1 MSQGLQLLLL
11 GCACSLAPAIAMR
24 EVTVACSETADLPC
38 TAPWDPQ
45 LSYAVS
51 WAKVSESGS
60 TERLELPE
68 SNQNS
73 SFEAP
78 RRRSYSLTIQNTTVC
93 SSGTYRC
100 ALQELGGQR
109 NFSGTVVLKVTGC
122 PKEATESTFRK
133 YRAEAVLLF
142 SLVVFYLTLIIFTC
156 KFARLQSIFPDIS
169 KPGTEQAFLPVT
181 SPSKHLGPVT
191 LPKTETV

>member
-1 MSQGLQLLLL
+1 M
-11 GCACSLAPAIAMR
+11 AMR
-24 EVTVACSETADLPC
+24 EVTVACSETAELPC
-38 TAPWDPQ
+38 TASWDPQ
-45 LSYAVS
+45 LSYTVS
-51 WAKVSESGS
+51 WAKVSESG

-68 SNQNS
+68 SKQNS

-78 RRRSYSLTIQNTTVC
+78 RRRSYSLTIQNTTAC

-100 ALQELGGQR
+100 TLQELGGQR

-156 KFARLQSIFPDIS
+156 EICTT
-169 KPGTEQAFLPVT
+169 TEYF
-181 SPSKHLGPVT
+181 SRYF
-191 LPKTETV
+191 

>member
-1 MSQGLQLLLL
+1 MPLCLFLSLA
-11 GCACSLAPAIAMR
+11 ACSLAPAVAMR

-45 LSYAVS
+45 LSYEVS
-51 WAKVSESGS
+51 WAKLSEGGN
-60 TERLELPE
+60 EKLELPQ
-68 SNQNS
+68 SRQNN

-78 RRRSYSLTIQNTTVC
+78 RTRYSLTIQNTTVC

-100 ALQELGGQR
+100 ALQELGGRR
-109 NFSGTVVLKVTGC
+109 NYSGTVILKVTGC
-122 PKEATESTFRK
+122 PKEAAESPFRK

-142 SLVVFYLTLIIFTC
+142 SLVIFYLTLIIFTC

-169 KPGTEQAFLPVT
+169 KPGTEQAFLPVA
-181 SPSKHLGPVT
+181 SPSKHSGPVT
-191 LPKTETV
+191 LPKTEAV

>member
-1 MSQGLQLLLL
+1 M
-11 GCACSLAPAIAMR
+11 AMR
-24 EVTVACSETADLPC
+24 EVTVACSQAGDLPC

-45 LSYAVS
+45 LSYTVS
-51 WAKVSESGS
+51 WAKLSEGGK
-60 TERLELPE
+60 ERMELPQ
-68 SNQNS
+68 SRQNS

-78 RRRSYSLTIQNTTVC
+78 TKSYSLTIQNTTIC

-109 NFSGTVVLKVTGC
+109 NFSGTVILKVTGC
-122 PKEATESTFRK
+122 PKEAAESPFRK
-133 YRAEAVLLF
+133 YRAEAVLLC
-142 SLVVFYLTLIIFTC
+142 SLVIFYLTLIIFTC

-181 SPSKHLGPVT
+181 SPSKHSGLVT

>member
-1 MSQGLQLLLL
+1 MSRGLQFLLL
-11 GCACSLAPAIAMR
+11 GCACSLAPVTAMR

-38 TAPWDPQ
+38 PAPWDPQ
-45 LSYAVS
+45 LSYEVS
-51 WAKVSESGS
+51 WAKLSEGGN
-60 TERLELPE
+60 ERLELPH
-68 SNQNS
+68 SRQND
-73 SFEAP
+73 SFEEP
-78 RRRSYSLTIQNTTVC
+78 RTRSYSLTIQNTTVC
-93 SSGTYRC
+93 SSGIYRC

-109 NFSGTVVLKVTGC
+109 NFSGTVALKVTGC
-122 PKEATESTFRK
+122 PKEAAESPFRK

-142 SLVVFYLTLIIFTC
+142 SLVIFYLTLIIFTC

-181 SPSKHLGPVT
+181 SPSKHSGPVT